1 MQRELRITIEL
12 LDSETVRDPIA
23 SEQVLVGIEVD
34 DGFASMEDGGMG
46 DIEAE
51 IDGML
56 LDNFGGDED

>member
-1 MQRELRITIEL
+1 MKRELRITIEL
-12 LDSETVRDPIA
+12 LDSETVREPIA

-34 DGFASMEDGGMG
+34 DGFASMEDGGLG

-56 LDNFGGDED
+56 LDNFGEAVL